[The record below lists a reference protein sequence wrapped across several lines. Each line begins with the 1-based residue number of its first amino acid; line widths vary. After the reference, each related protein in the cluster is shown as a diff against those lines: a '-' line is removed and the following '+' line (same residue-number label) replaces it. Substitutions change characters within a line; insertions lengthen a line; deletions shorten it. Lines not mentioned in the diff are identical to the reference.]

1 MMIDA
6 LNDLVVAPKPSH
18 LPEPMTEEHA
28 ERPW

>member
-1 MMIDA
+1 MIDT
-6 LNDLVVAPKPSH
+6 LNDLVAAPTPSH